1 MSGAETT
8 VLGAIA
14 GATIFLGLPLG
25 RVQQLSPRVR
35 NFLAALSAG
44 ILLFIFWD
52 VTGAAAEMVENALL
66 GAKDGGSWGRFLVFA
81 VMGAGGLALGA
92 LSLAWLERAM
102 LRHRPLPPMSGGSV
116 DTLPAGVMGVDPA
129 AVAEQARRAALA
141 LGMLIA
147 IGIGVHNFSE
157 GLAIGV
163 ASKSGEIALAG
174 TLIIG
179 FALHNATEGF
189 GIVGPLAGHAADVA
203 VADPGRRDRR
213 RSHVP
218 GNDGRL
224 PGVVRAA
231 RARLPGG
238 GRGRDPVRDRRAVDG
253 RRPPGRPQPGA
264 CPGSSAASC
273 SASPP
278 ISSWSTPA
286 PEPLTAD
293 VDGVARPIGRG

>member
-1 MSGAETT
+1 VSGAETT
-8 VLGAIA
+8 ALGAIA

-52 VTGAAAEMVENALL
+52 VTGAAAEMIENALL
-66 GAKDGGSWGRFLVFA
+66 GAKDGGSWGRFVVFA

-116 DTLPAGVMGVDPA
+116 DAPPAAMMGVDPA
-129 AVAEQARRAALA
+129 AVADQARRAALA

-189 GIVGPLAGHAADVA
+189 GIVGPLQGTRPTWRWLILAGVIGGGPTFLGTMVGYRVSSEPLELAFLA
-203 VADPGRRDRR
+203 VAAGAILF
-213 RSHVP
+213 VI
-218 GNDGRL
+218 GELWAGA
-224 PGVVRAA
+224 V
-231 RARLPGG
+231 
-238 GRGRDPVRDRRAVDG
+238 RRAG
-253 RRPPGRPQPGA
+253 RNLVLSGIIGGFLLGFATDLILVYAGA
-264 CPGSSAASC
+264 
-273 SASPP
+273 
-278 ISSWSTPA
+278 
-286 PEPLTAD
+286 
-293 VDGVARPIGRG
+293 

>member
-52 VTGAAAEMVENALL
+52 VTSAASETIENSLL
-66 GAKDGGSWGRFLVFA
+66 AAKDGSGSWSRFLVFA
-81 VMGAGGLALGA
+81 VMGAGGLAVGA
-92 LSLAWLERAM
+92 FSLAWLERFM
-102 LRHRPLPPMSGGSV
+102 LRHRPRPPIAGGSV
-116 DTLPAGVMGVDPA
+116 DAPPAPAMGVDPA

-189 GIVGPLAGHAADVA
+189 GIVGPLQGTRPTWRWLILAGVI
-203 VADPGRRDRR
+203 
-213 RSHVP
+213 
-218 GNDGRL
+218 
-224 PGVVRAA
+224 
-231 RARLPGG
+231 GG
-238 GRGRDPVRDRRAVDG
+238 GPTFLGTIVGYRVSSEPLELAFLALAAGAILFVIGELWAGAMRRAG
-253 RRPPGRPQPGA
+253 RMLVLYGIIGGFLLGFATDLVLVYAGA
-264 CPGSSAASC
+264 
-273 SASPP
+273 
-278 ISSWSTPA
+278 
-286 PEPLTAD
+286 
-293 VDGVARPIGRG
+293 

>member
-8 VLGAIA
+8 ALGAIA

-52 VTGAAAEMVENALL
+52 VTGAAAEMIENALL

-92 LSLAWLERAM
+92 LSLAWLERFM

-116 DTLPAGVMGVDPA
+116 DAPPAAMMGVDPA
-129 AVAEQARRAALA
+129 AVADQARRAALA

-189 GIVGPLAGHAADVA
+189 GIVGPLQGTRPTWRWLILAGVIGGGPTFLGTMVGYRVSSEPLELAFLA
-203 VADPGRRDRR
+203 VAAGAILF
-213 RSHVP
+213 VI
-218 GNDGRL
+218 GELWAGA
-224 PGVVRAA
+224 V
-231 RARLPGG
+231 
-238 GRGRDPVRDRRAVDG
+238 RRAG
-253 RRPPGRPQPGA
+253 RNLVLSGIIGGFLLGFATDLILVYAGA
-264 CPGSSAASC
+264 
-273 SASPP
+273 
-278 ISSWSTPA
+278 
-286 PEPLTAD
+286 
-293 VDGVARPIGRG
+293 

>member
-1 MSGAETT
+1 VSGAETT
-8 VLGAIA
+8 ALGAIA

-25 RVQQLSPRVR
+25 RVQQLSPRIR

-52 VTGAAAEMVENALL
+52 VTGAAAEMIENALL
-66 GAKDGGSWGRFLVFA
+66 GAEDGGSWGRFVVFA
-81 VMGAGGLALGA
+81 VMGAGGLAMGA

-116 DTLPAGVMGVDPA
+116 DAPPAAMMGVDPA
-129 AVAEQARRAALA
+129 AVADQARRAALA

-189 GIVGPLAGHAADVA
+189 GIVGPLQGARPTWRWLILAGVIGGGPTFLGTMVGYRVSSEPLELAFLA
-203 VADPGRRDRR
+203 VAAGAILF
-213 RSHVP
+213 VI
-218 GNDGRL
+218 GELWAGA
-224 PGVVRAA
+224 V
-231 RARLPGG
+231 
-238 GRGRDPVRDRRAVDG
+238 RRAG
-253 RRPPGRPQPGA
+253 RNLVLSGIIGGFLLGFATDLILVYAGA
-264 CPGSSAASC
+264 
-273 SASPP
+273 
-278 ISSWSTPA
+278 
-286 PEPLTAD
+286 
-293 VDGVARPIGRG
+293 

>member
-1 MSGAETT
+1 VSGAETT
-8 VLGAIA
+8 ALGAIA

-25 RVQQLSPRVR
+25 RVQQLSSRVR

-52 VTGAAAEMVENALL
+52 VTGAAAGMIEDALL

-81 VMGAGGLALGA
+81 VMGAGGLAVGA

-116 DTLPAGVMGVDPA
+116 DAPPAAMMGVDPA

-189 GIVGPLAGHAADVA
+189 GIVGPLQGTRPTWRWLILAGVI
-203 VADPGRRDRR
+203 
-213 RSHVP
+213 
-218 GNDGRL
+218 
-224 PGVVRAA
+224 
-231 RARLPGG
+231 GG
-238 GRGRDPVRDRRAVDG
+238 GPTFLGTMVGYRV
-253 RRPPGRPQPGA
+253 
-264 CPGSSAASC
+264 SSA
-273 SASPP
+273 
-278 ISSWSTPA
+278 
-286 PEPLTAD
+286 PLELAFLALAAGAILF
-293 VDGVARPIGRG
+293 VIGELWAGAMRRVGRNLVLTGIICGFLLGFATDLVLVYAGA

>member
-8 VLGAIA
+8 ALGAIA

-25 RVQQLSPRVR
+25 RVQQLSPRIR

-52 VTGAAAEMVENALL
+52 VTGAAAEMIENALL
-66 GAKDGGSWGRFLVFA
+66 GAKDGGSWGRFVVFA

-116 DTLPAGVMGVDPA
+116 DAPPAAMMGVDPA
-129 AVAEQARRAALA
+129 AVADQARRAALA

-189 GIVGPLAGHAADVA
+189 GIVGPLQGTRPTWRWLILAGVI
-203 VADPGRRDRR
+203 
-213 RSHVP
+213 
-218 GNDGRL
+218 
-224 PGVVRAA
+224 
-231 RARLPGG
+231 GG
-238 GRGRDPVRDRRAVDG
+238 GPTFLGTMVGYRVSSEPLELAFLALAAGAILFVIGELWAGAVRRAG
-253 RRPPGRPQPGA
+253 RNLVLSGIIGGFLLGFATDLILVYAGA
-264 CPGSSAASC
+264 
-273 SASPP
+273 
-278 ISSWSTPA
+278 
-286 PEPLTAD
+286 
-293 VDGVARPIGRG
+293 

>member
-1 MSGAETT
+1 M

-25 RVQQLSPRVR
+25 RVQRLSPRVR

-52 VTGAAAEMVENALL
+52 VIGAAAEMIENALL

-189 GIVGPLAGHAADVA
+189 GIVGPLQGTRPTWRWLILAGVIGGGPTFLGTMVGYRVSSEPLELAFLA
-203 VADPGRRDRR
+203 VAAGAILF
-213 RSHVP
+213 VI
-218 GNDGRL
+218 GELWTGA
-224 PGVVRAA
+224 V
-231 RARLPGG
+231 
-238 GRGRDPVRDRRAVDG
+238 RRAG
-253 RRPPGRPQPGA
+253 RNLVYAGA
-264 CPGSSAASC
+264 
-273 SASPP
+273 
-278 ISSWSTPA
+278 
-286 PEPLTAD
+286 
-293 VDGVARPIGRG
+293 

>member
-1 MSGAETT
+1 VSGAETT
-8 VLGAIA
+8 ALGAIA

-25 RVQQLSPRVR
+25 RVQQLSPRIR

-52 VTGAAAEMVENALL
+52 VTGAAAEMIENALL

-116 DTLPAGVMGVDPA
+116 DAPPAAMMGVDPA
-129 AVAEQARRAALA
+129 AVADQARRAALA

-189 GIVGPLAGHAADVA
+189 GIVGPLQGTRPTWRWLILAGVIGGGPTFLGTMVGYRVSSEPLELAFLA
-203 VADPGRRDRR
+203 VAAGAILF
-213 RSHVP
+213 VI
-218 GNDGRL
+218 GELWAGA
-224 PGVVRAA
+224 V
-231 RARLPGG
+231 
-238 GRGRDPVRDRRAVDG
+238 RRAG
-253 RRPPGRPQPGA
+253 RNLVLSGIIGGFLLGFATDLILVYAGA
-264 CPGSSAASC
+264 
-273 SASPP
+273 
-278 ISSWSTPA
+278 
-286 PEPLTAD
+286 
-293 VDGVARPIGRG
+293 

>member
-25 RVQQLSPRVR
+25 RVQHLSPRVR

-52 VTGAAAEMVENALL
+52 VIGAAAEMIENALL
-66 GAKDGGSWGRFLVFA
+66 GAQDGGSWGRFQVFA

-92 LSLAWLERAM
+92 LSHAWLERTM

-116 DTLPAGVMGVDPA
+116 DAPPAAMMGVDPA

-189 GIVGPLAGHAADVA
+189 GIVGPLQGTRPTWRWLILAGVIGGGPTFLGTMVGYRVSSEPLELAFLA
-203 VADPGRRDRR
+203 VAAGAILFVIGELWTGAVRR
-213 RSHVP
+213 
-218 GNDGRL
+218 
-224 PGVVRAA
+224 A
-231 RARLPGG
+231 
-238 GRGRDPVRDRRAVDG
+238 GRDLVLSGIIGGFLLGFATDLVLVYA
-253 RRPPGRPQPGA
+253 GA
-264 CPGSSAASC
+264 
-273 SASPP
+273 
-278 ISSWSTPA
+278 
-286 PEPLTAD
+286 
-293 VDGVARPIGRG
+293 

>member
-8 VLGAIA
+8 ALGAIA

-52 VTGAAAEMVENALL
+52 VTGAAAEMIENALL

-116 DTLPAGVMGVDPA
+116 DAPPAAMMGVDPA
-129 AVAEQARRAALA
+129 AVADQARRAALA

-189 GIVGPLAGHAADVA
+189 GIVGPLQGTRPTWRWLILAGVIGGGPTFLGTMVGYRVSSEPLELAFLA
-203 VADPGRRDRR
+203 VAAGAILF
-213 RSHVP
+213 VI
-218 GNDGRL
+218 GELWAGA
-224 PGVVRAA
+224 V
-231 RARLPGG
+231 
-238 GRGRDPVRDRRAVDG
+238 RRAG
-253 RRPPGRPQPGA
+253 RNLVLSGIIGGFLLGFATDLVLVYAGA
-264 CPGSSAASC
+264 
-273 SASPP
+273 
-278 ISSWSTPA
+278 
-286 PEPLTAD
+286 
-293 VDGVARPIGRG
+293 